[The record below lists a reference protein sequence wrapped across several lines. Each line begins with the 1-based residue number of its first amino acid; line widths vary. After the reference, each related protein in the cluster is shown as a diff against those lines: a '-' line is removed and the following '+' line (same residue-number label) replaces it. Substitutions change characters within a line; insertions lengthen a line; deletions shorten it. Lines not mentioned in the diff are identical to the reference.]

1 MNLLANSI
9 VVTVNRLVVVEQ
21 TTTKSSILSVCLLNL
36 NLNSIRFVLRFI
48 SYFSRYLSRNCWKL
62 YLAINHAIQA
72 TRPLSPGSVWRII
85 GKEALSGQGRTPD
98 SRSTVGD

>member
-9 VVTVNRLVVVEQ
+9 VVTVNRLVVEQ
-21 TTTKSSILSVCLLNL
+21 TTTMSSILSVCLLNL
-36 NLNSIRFVLRFI
+36 KLNSIRFVLRFI
-48 SYFSRYLSRNCWKL
+48 SYFSLYLSRNCWKL

-98 SRSTVGD
+98 SRCTVGD

>member
-21 TTTKSSILSVCLLNL
+21 TTTKSSIPSVCLL

-48 SYFSRYLSRNCWKL
+48 SYFSLYLSRNCWKL

-72 TRPLSPGSVWRII
+72 TRPLSPGSVGRII

-98 SRSTVGD
+98 SRCTVGD